1 MGQFGNTSGG
11 ASCNLGAPDWV
22 KSAAT
27 DGTTTFAVG
36 YKTFPNPVNGG
47 NNGDYIYSIQSCSGA
62 CSTGATKPLWPQSAN
77 ATVIDGT
84 ITWMNTGAVQNCR
97 ADDVIVK
104 LTR

>member
-1 MGQFGNTSGG
+1 M
-11 ASCNLGAPDWV
+11 
-22 KSAAT
+22 
-27 DGTTTFAVG
+27 
-36 YKTFPNPVNGG
+36 FPNPVNGG

-62 CSTGATKPLWPQSAN
+62 CSTGATKPLWPQLAN